1 MFDRPWV
8 RLVLGALA
16 AALLG
21 AMAARVAVSA
31 VAGGDEAAVAG
42 ARGAGSDGTGGGAAG
57 SGGGSGSG
65 GLSGSGSAGSGGA
78 EDGATAGSG
87 GPSATLGG
95 GSGRVTVHVTGE
107 VRRPGVYALQEGDR
121 VDDAVRRAG
130 GATAGGDRQ
139 ALNLAAALRDGQQV
153 RVPPRAGA
161 AGAAR
166 GGGGGAG
173 SGGAGG
179 SGAGG
184 AGPGAAGPIDL
195 NTASLE
201 ELQTLDGVGEATAAK
216 IVKLREER
224 GGLSGVDDLDEVP
237 GIGAK
242 KLEALRAQLEP

>member
-31 VAGGDEAAVAG
+31 VSGDRGAAGVADARGGGPGREGGASSGPAAGGSG
-42 ARGAGSDGTGGGAAG
+42 AGGAAVGGSSG
-57 SGGGSGSG
+57 SGGGP
-65 GLSGSGSAGSGGA
+65 
-78 EDGATAGSG
+78 T
-87 GPSATLGG
+87 ATLAG

-107 VRRPGVYALQEGDR
+107 VRRPGVYALDEGAR
-121 VDDAVRRAG
+121 VNDAVRRAG
-130 GATAGGDRQ
+130 GATADGDRQ

-153 RVPPRAGA
+153 RVPPRPAATAGGGA
-161 AGAAR
+161 AGGAA
-166 GGGGGAG
+166 
-173 SGGAGG
+173 
-179 SGAGG
+179 AGG
-184 AGPGAAGPIDL
+184 AGPGGAGPIDL

-216 IVKLREER
+216 ILKLREER